1 MTSLETDDEAIK
13 ARDQLIELLS
23 KAGFKIWRWCSNRS
37 NVLED
42 IPLEDR
48 MANVN
53 IEESELPSMKALG
66 VQWNA
71 ETDMFNFKLSPPRDI
86 EYTK

>member
-1 MTSLETDDEAIK
+1 MTTLETDDEAIK
-13 ARDQLIELLS
+13 ARDQLIELLG
-23 KAGFKIWRWCSNRS
+23 KAGFKIRRWCSNRS
-37 NVLED
+37 KVLEN

-48 MANVN
+48 LANVN

-71 ETDMFNFKLSPPRDI
+71 DRDGHVYLQI
-86 EYTK
+86 ESTKGH